1 MPIFV
6 NFCCS
11 FQPITC
17 KTCCS
22 VSFEE
27 SPVCETKSSRLINLP
42 EPVSEMKNDPVM
54 DINQRKDPL
63 IYGMFS
69 LAICVMA
76 KPWPPWP
83 KNAPKPWENKKI
95 DPFPLSSFY
104 LDPLHGHGSI
114 FFCLIFRG
122 FCHLVSTTMSVVHF
136 LSLFWSLGAWVLGKN
151 KYIL

>member
-1 MPIFV
+1 M
-6 NFCCS
+6 
-11 FQPITC
+11 
-17 KTCCS
+17 
-22 VSFEE
+22 
-27 SPVCETKSSRLINLP
+27 CETKSYRLINIP

-95 DPFPLSSFY
+95 DPFLISPVQFLLRPSPWAWV
-104 LDPLHGHGSI
+104 D
-114 FFCLIFRG
+114 FFCLISRG
-122 FCHLVSTTMSVVHF
+122 FCHLVSTTMSAAHF
-136 LSLFWSLGAWVLGKN
+136 LFLFWSLGVWVLGKN
-151 KYIL
+151 IFIYFD